1 MQNWT
6 ENWILI
12 DPAGSQL
19 LKIWL
24 CVWCSIAGGTT
35 LHVSLCAQVD
45 HGHAHA
51 VDFWSCYVHDCYC
64 PGMPDLPVTTETTKD
79 GLPASPSSLGVSK
92 VQAPDLQAKHVHG
105 GHHFSALSLQ
115 SSSSRGTLLVKPD
128 TKSVY
133 RLAPMHPISL
143 ELNGECI
150 IAQIEWPLAWL
161 Q

>member
-1 MQNWT
+1 MCMT
-6 ENWILI
+6 
-12 DPAGSQL
+12 A
-19 LKIWL
+19 
-24 CVWCSIAGGTT
+24 IA
-35 LHVSLCAQVD
+35 
-45 HGHAHA
+45 
-51 VDFWSCYVHDCYC
+51 
-64 PGMPDLPVTTETTKD
+64 MPDLPVTTETTKD

-133 RLAPMHPISL
+133 RLAPMHLISL